1 MNNNPYNEITIKVGK
16 QPTKMKTF
24 ITLSPITMKKF
35 TKTERHE
42 LLYKTKNTKVYSYES
57 LSWEVIAEVT
67 VDNDW
72 YEIDYN
78 TDIC

>member
-1 MNNNPYNEITIKVGK
+1 MKLQSRKGNNLPRWK
-16 QPTKMKTF
+16 PF
-24 ITLSPITMKKF
+24 IILSPITMEKF

-57 LSWEVIAEVT
+57 LSWDVIAEVT

-72 YEIDYN
+72 YEIDN
-78 TDIC
+78 IQIFVSFL